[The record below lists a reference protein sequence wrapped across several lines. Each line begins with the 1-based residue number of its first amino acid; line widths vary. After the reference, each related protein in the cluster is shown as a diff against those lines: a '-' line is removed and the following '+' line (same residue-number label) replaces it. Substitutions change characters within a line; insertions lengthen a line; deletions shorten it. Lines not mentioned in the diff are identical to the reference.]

1 METIDSNCLSQVIHN
16 PELDV
21 YDVYAFGQKVDSYAD
36 ERLAAVLA
44 YHLSNMYQLG
54 RLDAARVIE
63 HGFTT
68 SAQILKTESGYTD
81 EDLEED
87 YV

>member
-16 PELDV
+16 PELDL
-21 YDVYAFGQKVDSYAD
+21 YEVYAFGQKIDAYAD
-36 ERLAAVLA
+36 EALASEIAFHLA
-44 YHLSNMYQLG
+44 NMYQMG
-54 RLDAARVIE
+54 RLDVARVIE

-68 SAQILKTESGYTD
+68 AAQILKQESGYMD